1 MGIFNDQ
8 NHVHGS
14 FDVTADATEPMF
26 TAVGTVIIESV
37 RVMFAAN
44 IATHATNFSTF
55 SILNFGAAASGT
67 TVVAGPNNFDE
78 ATNGGVA
85 ITADVPLTMAVVA
98 AAKQLTD
105 GEVLA
110 FKWDEETTDV
120 ANATVLWDVRYTQ
133 VTSPPQA

>member
-8 NHVHGS
+8 QHVS
-14 FDVTADATEPMF
+14 RQVSVTGDQTEPIF
-26 TAVGTVIIESV
+26 SATGTIKIESV
-37 RVMFAAN
+37 RAMFAAN
-44 IATHATNFSTF
+44 IATHATDFATF
-55 SILNFGAAASGT
+55 SILNFGVASAGT
-67 TVVAGPNNFDE
+67 IVVAGPNNFDE

-85 ITADVPLTMAVVA
+85 ISADVPVTMAVSAGMV
-98 AAKQLTD
+98 LTA

-120 ANATVLWDVRYTQ
+120 ANATIIVDVRYSQ